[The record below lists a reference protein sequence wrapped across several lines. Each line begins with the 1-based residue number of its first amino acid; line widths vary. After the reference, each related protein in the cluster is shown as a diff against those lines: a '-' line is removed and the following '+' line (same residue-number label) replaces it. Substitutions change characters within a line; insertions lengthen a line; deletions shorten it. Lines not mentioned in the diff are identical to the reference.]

1 MPEINMNNKWLSM
14 WNDNYY
20 GKSPQAK
27 ELEEVLKKNYQG
39 HGYIPWATMVRMM
52 YQQDADADIEVMSS
66 LEEFAYGSNFVF
78 TDIRELKIVKEGK
91 ETLNTIMSHFVKI
104 KVTFMGKTHIET
116 YPVQDS
122 SYKAPK
128 DFDSNMINKS
138 IQRAKAKAIST
149 ITGLAFSLYE
159 SGDLQFEDDDV
170 AVTKTAKKAPVTP
183 KTEAPVTPKPE
194 TTKDTAVENKLDDTV
209 KTLAEFILAK
219 KPEKVLAQVNKSFK
233 TSYDTELSTDDTLP
247 VLMGKIARVKN
258 PKLFSNSFM
267 KMCER
272 EGIV

>member
-1 MPEINMNNKWLSM
+1 MPETNMNSKWLNM

-20 GKSPQAK
+20 GRSPQAK

-66 LEEFAYGSNFVF
+66 SEEFAYGNNLVF
-78 TDIRELKIVKEGK
+78 TDTRELRIMKEGK

-104 KVTFMGKTHIET
+104 KVIFMGKTHIET

-122 SYKAPK
+122 AYKAPK

-170 AVTKTAKKAPVTP
+170 AATKTAKKTPVTP
-183 KTEAPVTPKPE
+183 KTEAP
-194 TTKDTAVENKLDDTV
+194 KDPVVENKLDDTV